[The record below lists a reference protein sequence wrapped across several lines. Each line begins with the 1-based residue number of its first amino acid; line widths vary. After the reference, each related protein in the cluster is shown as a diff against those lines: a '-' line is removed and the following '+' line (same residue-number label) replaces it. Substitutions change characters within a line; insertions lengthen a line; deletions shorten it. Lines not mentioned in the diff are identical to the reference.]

1 MSTPFFQ
8 RVHLR
13 FGLRQKIILILVG
26 LTTAIVLLLGLVTYG
41 TIHRISANFH
51 RSFDLEIAAS
61 RLLIT
66 LKEEVI
72 TRRDYLETFL
82 LSSSAEDL
90 GPIVVKYGELSER
103 IEAYL
108 MNPTATLRGRNPLGT
123 PANRPFLEYLARR
136 PPSSVHPLDPD
147 SQVTGILER
156 AQGMNREFDRTGRL
170 LMRNHLNM
178 ILLSKNGG
186 MIRNDI
192 RQFFTADLRRIPAP
206 DGDAQQVL
214 SQVAALRGL
223 EGAAEVLDPS
233 YEVDVERL
241 IAEVVAVVEPSGLGY
256 EHRERILRYLPQF
269 CESVLFLSGVERELQ
284 ERRATHNDLFKRVT
298 GTGSALM
305 DLVNQADVMA
315 TRAVIAS
322 LEDNVEAQRRSLALI
337 VFTWVGSLSLSVV
350 LSVYVI
356 RRITRPLVQLSMAA
370 RNTGQGVFDGE
381 VKVEG
386 KDEIALLAETFSQM
400 IRRIKEQIAALKRAD
415 SMLIAQERLAAI
427 GQLAAGIA
435 HEIRNP
441 LSAIKMNAQI
451 LARRSHAREAD
462 QEYWDILINEVNRL
476 DRIVN
481 DTLEYTQPPT
491 LSKTWCD
498 LHRIIEGSKEIV
510 RQNGDGISFDERYDW
525 TIPKLFVDEGRIKQV
540 LLNLL
545 INAAQS
551 METHKRIGIA
561 TALIRRDG
569 ERWVRIAVSDMG
581 RGIRPEHLDR
591 IYEPFF
597 STKAKGVGLGLS
609 ISKRIVEEHG
619 GRIEVVSRT
628 AGHLPSGA
636 GDGWSTEFHVLLPA
650 GEGG

>member
-8 RVHLR
+8 RVQLR

-26 LTTAIVLLLGLVTYG
+26 LTTAIFLLLGLVTYG
-41 TIHRISANFH
+41 TIHRISTNFH

-61 RLLIT
+61 RFLIT

-82 LSSSAEDL
+82 LFSSAEDL

-103 IEAYL
+103 IETYL
-108 MNPTATLRGRNPLGT
+108 MSPTAGLRGRNPLGT
-123 PANRPFLEYLARR
+123 SANHPFLEYLARR
-136 PPSSVHPLDPD
+136 PPCSVHPLDPD
-147 SQVTGILER
+147 SQVAGILER
-156 AQGMNREFDRTGRL
+156 AQGMNSEFDRTGRL

-178 ILLSKNGG
+178 ILLNKNGW

-206 DGDAQQVL
+206 DADAQQVL
-214 SQVAALRGL
+214 SQAAALRGL
-223 EGAAEVLDPS
+223 EGIAEVLDPS
-233 YEVDVERL
+233 HEADVERL
-241 IAEVVAVVEPSGLGY
+241 IAEVMAVVERSGLGY
-256 EHRERILRYLPQF
+256 EHKEVILQYLPQYR
-269 CESVLFLSGVERELQ
+269 EGVLFLSHLERELQ
-284 ERRATHNDLFKRVT
+284 ETRATHNDLFKKVT
-298 GTGSALM
+298 ATGNTLM
-305 DLVNQADVMA
+305 DLVNQADVIA
-315 TRAVIAS
+315 TRAVLTS

-337 VFTWVGSLSLSVV
+337 VFTWIGSLGLGVV

-370 RNTGQGVFDGE
+370 RNMGQGVFDGE

-386 KDEIALLAETFSQM
+386 KDEIAMLAETFDQM
-400 IRRIKEQIAALKRAD
+400 IRRIKEQIASLRQAN
-415 SMLIAQERLAAI
+415 SMLIAQERLTAI

-441 LSAIKMNAQI
+441 LSAIKMNVQI
-451 LARRSHAREAD
+451 LARKSDAQGLDR
-462 QEYWDILINEVNRL
+462 EYWDILIKEVNRL
-476 DRIVN
+476 ERIVN
-481 DTLEYTQPPT
+481 DTLEYTQPPA

-498 LHRIIEGSKEIV
+498 LHRIIESSKEII
-510 RQNGDGISFDERYDW
+510 RQNGDEISFDESYDW
-525 TIPKLFVDEGRIKQV
+525 TIPKLFMDEGRIKQV

-551 METHKRIGIA
+551 METHRRIGIA
-561 TALIRRDG
+561 TGLIRQDG
-569 ERWVRIAVSDMG
+569 GRWARIAVSDMG
-581 RGIRPEHLDR
+581 RGIRPEHLER
-591 IYEPFF
+591 IYDPFF
-597 STKAKGVGLGLS
+597 STKSKGIGLGLS

-628 AGHLPSGA
+628 AGDAPSGA
-636 GDGWSTEFHVLLPA
+636 GDGWSTEFHILLPA
-650 GEGG
+650 GEGE

>member
-8 RVHLR
+8 RVHLQ

-41 TIHRISANFH
+41 TIRRISANFQ

-61 RLLIT
+61 RFLIA

-72 TRRDYLETFL
+72 TRRDHLETFL
-82 LSSSAEDL
+82 LSRDAEDL
-90 GPIVVKYGELSER
+90 GPIVVRYGELSER
-103 IEAYL
+103 IETHL
-108 MNPTATLRGRNPLGT
+108 MNPTATLRGRNRLGT
-123 PANRPFLEYLARR
+123 SANRPFLEYLARR
-136 PPSSVHPLDPD
+136 PPSSVHPLDAN
-147 SQVTGILER
+147 SQVAGILER
-156 AQGMNREFDRTGRL
+156 AREMNTEFGRIARL
-170 LMRNHLNM
+170 LMRNHLTM
-178 ILLSKNGG
+178 ILLDKNGR
-186 MIRNDI
+186 MIHSHI
-192 RQFFTADLRRIPAP
+192 RQFFTADLRRIPAS
-206 DGDAQQVL
+206 DAEAQQAL
-214 SQVAALRGL
+214 SEVAALRGL
-223 EGAAEVLDPS
+223 ERIAEVFDPS
-233 YEVDVERL
+233 YEADVERV
-241 IAEVVAVVEPSGLGY
+241 ITEVGAVVERSGLGD
-256 EHRERILRYLPQF
+256 EHKERILQFLPQY
-269 CESVLFLSGVERELQ
+269 CESVLFLSYLERELQ
-284 ERRATHNDLFKRVT
+284 ERRATHDGLFRKAMAT
-298 GTGSALM
+298 GNALI
-305 DLVNQADVMA
+305 DLVNQADVIA
-315 TRAVIAS
+315 TRAVLAS

-337 VFTWVGSLSLSVV
+337 VFTWIGSLSLSAV

-386 KDEIALLAETFSQM
+386 KDEIALLAETFNQM
-400 IRRIKEQIAALKRAD
+400 IRRIKEQIAALKQAD

-441 LSAIKMNAQI
+441 LSAIKMNVQI
-451 LARRSHAREAD
+451 LARRSHARETD
-462 QEYWDILINEVNRL
+462 QEYWDILIKEVNRL

-481 DTLEYTQPPT
+481 DTLEYTQPPA
-491 LSKTWCD
+491 LSRTWCD
-498 LHRIIEGSKEIV
+498 LHRIIEESKEII
-510 RQNGDGISFDERYDW
+510 RQSGEGISFEESYDW
-525 TIPKLFVDEGRIKQV
+525 MIRELFVDESRIKQV

-561 TALIRRDG
+561 TGLIRQDG
-569 ERWVRIAVSDMG
+569 GRWVRIAVSDMG

-591 IYEPFF
+591 IYDPFF
-597 STKAKGVGLGLS
+597 STKAKGIGLGLS

-628 AGHLPSGA
+628 AGDPPSGA

-650 GEGG
+650 GEAE